1 MTKSKIPNA
10 YKISTYLVRVAGLIL
25 ALIFV
30 AWAIKFMG
38 PLINLIF

>member
-1 MTKSKIPNA
+1 MRVQKFPDA
-10 YKISTYLVRVAGLIL
+10 YEISTYLVRVAGLVL